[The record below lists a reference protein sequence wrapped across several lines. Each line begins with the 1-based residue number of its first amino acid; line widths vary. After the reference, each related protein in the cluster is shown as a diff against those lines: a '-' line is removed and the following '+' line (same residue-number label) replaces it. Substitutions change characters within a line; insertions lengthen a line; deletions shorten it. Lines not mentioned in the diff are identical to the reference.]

1 MASKKSGK
9 KKTRCWTGYKPTP
22 GKVPYSSGSCVKEAY
37 QRIGRLI
44 AELKSPTA
52 HSIDVFHKK
61 LGNAGAGE
69 TKRGDAAIKA
79 SDVAKKRRTKR
90 LASIKE
96 ASAAWQRKEGKNP
109 KGGLNAKGRASYEA
123 ANPGSDLKA
132 PQPKGGSRKK
142 SFCARMGGMK
152 KRLTGAKTAN
162 DPDSR
167 INKALRKWK
176 C

>member
-9 KKTRCWTGYKPTP
+9 KKTRCWTGYKPKP
-22 GKVPYSSGSCVKEAY
+22 GSVPYADGSCIKETY
-37 QRIGRLI
+37 QRMGKLI

-69 TKRGDAAIKA
+69 AKRGEAAIKA
-79 SDVAKKRRTKR
+79 SDEAKKTRTKR
-90 LASIKE
+90 LKAIGE
-96 ASAAWQRKEGKNP
+96 ASAAWQRSEGKNP
-109 KGGLNAKGRASYEA
+109 KGGLNAKGRKSYEA

-132 PQPKGGSRKK
+132 PQPEGGSRKK
-142 SFCARMGGMK
+142 SFCARMSGMR
-152 KRLTGAKTAN
+152 KRQKDSNNTGK
-162 DPDSR
+162 DRLSLSL
-167 INKALRKWK
+167 KKWK